1 MACLQKMR
9 IPTNSMSPTLVKG
22 SLITVDMIYDARK
35 SPNRWDI
42 IVMGAPQVEGLGQKL
57 GRVPLKAAANANKSA
72 GKASESEQPLAK
84 AFTGVVNAAAGAF
97 QKGKVQVRP
106 HMFFVNRVVG
116 LPGER
121 IQFTGSKILINGR
134 PVRVPGELVKAYSSF
149 GHAKNLAYGAQE
161 YVVPANSVFVLNDN
175 PRGSTDSRQMG
186 AVSVDF
192 IVGRVVT

>member
-9 IPTNSMSPTLVKG
+9 IPTSSMSPTLAKG
-22 SLITVDMIYDARK
+22 SLITVDMLYDARK

-42 IVMGAPQVEGLGQKL
+42 IVMGAPQVEGLGPKL
-57 GRVPLKAAANANKSA
+57 GQVAFKAAANAKKSA
-72 GKASESEQPLAK
+72 GKASESEQPLTK

-97 QKGKVQVRP
+97 EKGKVQVRP

-121 IQFTGSKILINGR
+121 IQFTGSKMLINGK
-134 PVRVPGELVKAYSSF
+134 PVRVPERLAKAYSSL
-149 GHAKNLAYGAQE
+149 GNAE

-175 PRGSTDSRQMG
+175 PKGSTDSRQLG

-192 IVGRVVT
+192 IVGRVVTE